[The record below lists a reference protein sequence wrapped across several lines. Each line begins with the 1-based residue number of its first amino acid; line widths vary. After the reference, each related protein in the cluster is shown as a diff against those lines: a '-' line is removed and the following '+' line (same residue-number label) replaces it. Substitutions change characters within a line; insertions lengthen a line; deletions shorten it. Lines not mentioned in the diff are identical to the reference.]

1 VAVGGTL
8 VDVAVAVA
16 GTFVLVG
23 NGVAEAG
30 TLVLV
35 RVLVRVAVAVIFVG
49 VREAVRVAVA
59 AILVGVREAVRVTV
73 GGTAV
78 LVGETTV
85 VGVRLGFTIGQII
98 YTDFPSVDVLICS
111 LDSHVT
117 VNAESGCRAIVCE
130 LDCLGREASALA
142 KARGTAH
149 DRANVVTTADRMIR
163 GFEIRI
169 ILLLG

>member
-1 VAVGGTL
+1 MLVSATVG
-8 VDVAVAVA
+8 

-30 TLVLV
+30 TLVLI
-35 RVLVRVAVAVIFVG
+35 RVL
-49 VREAVRVAVA
+49 VRVAVA

-78 LVGETTV
+78 LVGEATV
-85 VGVRLGFTIGQII
+85 VGVRLGFTIGQIM
-98 YTDFPSVDVLICS
+98 YTDLPSGAVLICNF
-111 LDSHVT
+111 DPHVT

-130 LDCLGREASALA
+130 LDCLEREASALA
-142 KARGTAH
+142 NALGTAH
-149 DRANVVTTADRMIR
+149 DRASVVTTADKMIR